1 MTKTN
6 KHTSKIRCEVET
18 KATAELNTEIQAELQ
33 VPDKSISELI
43 EEVEETDV

>member
-6 KHTSKIRCEVET
+6 KHTSKIRCEVAT

-43 EEVEETDV
+43 EEDEETDV